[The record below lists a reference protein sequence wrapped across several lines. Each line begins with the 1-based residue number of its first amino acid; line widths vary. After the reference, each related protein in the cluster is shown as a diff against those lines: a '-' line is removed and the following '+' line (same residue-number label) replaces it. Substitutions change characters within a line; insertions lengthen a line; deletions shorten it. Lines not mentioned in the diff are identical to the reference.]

1 MEVIYDGEHFC
12 VPMLVQSRWEGE
24 VTTTLNWR
32 QLERMKCTFGILKKR
47 WKILDYGLKNYCMK
61 DCEKVYTVCCVLH
74 NVLLGLDENFGISCV
89 AQRGCPST
97 GDSQWLE
104 GPEPRGD
111 DSMVHG

>member
-1 MEVIYDGEHFC
+1 MYFYAGTVEMGRRGYYN
-12 VPMLVQSRWEGE
+12 
-24 VTTTLNWR
+24 TN
-32 QLERMKCTFGILKKR
+32 LEAIRKDVECTFDILKKR
-47 WKILDYGLKNYCMK
+47 WRILDYGLKKYCMK